1 MFITELTPHVWNAL
15 DWVFLVL
22 LFALVLC
29 IAVQMATVEVR

>member
-1 MFITELTPHVWNAL
+1 MFLAPHVWNAL

-22 LFALVLC
+22 LFLLVLC